1 MKKLKVK
8 NMSNFQLSSHI
19 DANKVFLYKRSE
31 LEGRWDPLFYSSNYR
46 FIIQNTKFELSKLG
60 NVILYS
66 KSGFGAGKND
76 QADSLKNG
84 VIHIRPTNLNKDGL
98 LTVEK
103 SIYVPERKNETTLSI
118 GDVLFN
124 NTNSQEL
131 VGKTGLYSSEQK
143 SFLEK
148 KLGVDELEKL
158 YFSNHITCIRV
169 DNAKITPEYLWLILN
184 LYQSKNIF
192 YSLCTNWN
200 NQSGIGLD
208 LLRSLKIPIPG
219 LEQQKSLTN
228 LLLNAQAYRQ
238 QKEQEAQNLLDSID
252 DYLMKELG
260 IELPEVD
267 NSLESRVFKT
277 NFSKCQGKRL
287 DSYYHQTKFDL
298 YFKAFKKSVYPVQ
311 KLQNITRKITSGI
324 TPTSG
329 GEDYVCQTDGIPF
342 IRSGDI
348 EINGDIDLSN
358 LLYISKSIHNTEMK
372 SSQLKENDILIAIV
386 GATIG
391 QVGIYKYQYEANIN
405 QAIALVRLK
414 DGYNPNY
421 IKEILKSF
429 VGQINLEHLKRPVA
443 RANINLQ
450 EISQI
455 QLIIP
460 SSLEKQNQIVAHI
473 QSIREQ
479 AKQLQNDAQ
488 QQFEEAKKEIEQ
500 MILGER

>member
-19 DANKVFLYKRSE
+19 DANKVFLRKRSE
-31 LEGRWDPLFYSSNYR
+31 LENRLDPHQYHPERLGSIETLVKNNKCVKLRNCSIFRNVVTNNMSENDIYIGLENIESN
-46 FIIQNTKFELSKLG
+46 T
-60 NVILYS
+60 
-66 KSGFGAGKND
+66 GKYVPND
-76 QADSLKNG
+76 QKSSISSANIFKKGQILFPKL
-84 VIHIRPTNLNKDGL
+84 RPYLNKVYQAEFDGICSTEFHIL
-98 LTVEK
+98 NADDGFLDEFLAIYLRSNIIVNQTKHLMTGNTLPRLQTQDIYNLPVPVISIVKQREIV
-103 SIYVPERKNETTLSI
+103 SIYNKVNSI
-118 GDVLFN
+118 
-124 NTNSQEL
+124 
-131 VGKTGLYSSEQK
+131 K
-143 SFLEK
+143 
-148 KLGVDELEKL
+148 
-158 YFSNHITCIRV
+158 
-169 DNAKITPEYLWLILN
+169 
-184 LYQSKNIF
+184 
-192 YSLCTNWN
+192 
-200 NQSGIGLD
+200 
-208 LLRSLKIPIPG
+208 
-219 LEQQKSLTN
+219 
-228 LLLNAQAYRQ
+228 Q

-488 QQFEEAKKEIEQ
+488 QQFEEAKKEIER

>member
-8 NMSNFQLSSHI
+8 NMSNFQMSSHI
-19 DANKVFLYKRSE
+19 DANKVFLISYLDLKN
-31 LEGRWDPLFYSSNYR
+31 RWDPRKVFFN
-46 FIIQNTKFELSKLG
+46 QK
-60 NVILYS
+60 YS
-66 KSGFGAGKND
+66 KSPYKIVTLGRLLQISPQYGANERGVERTSKNQPRYIRITDINTFGELSNDMGVTAENCEQQYFLNHNDLLIARSGNTVGK
-76 QADSLKNG
+76 SY
-84 VIHIRPTNLNKDGL
+84 IHNLDK
-98 LTVEK
+98 
-103 SIYVPERKNETTLSI
+103 
-118 GDVLFN
+118 
-124 NTNSQEL
+124 NSQEEFL
-131 VGKTGLYSSEQK
+131 FAGYMIRFIVNPKIALPLYVFVFTQLSVYK
-143 SFLEK
+143 RW
-148 KLGVDELEKL
+148 VDA
-158 YFSNHITCIRV
+158 IQRV
-169 DNAKITPEYLWLILN
+169 AGQPNINAEEY
-184 LYQSKNIF
+184 
-192 YSLCTNWN
+192 
-200 NQSGIGLD
+200 
-208 LLRSLKIPIPG
+208 RSLELPLPALK
-219 LEQQKSLTN
+219 EQENITNKYTISLVIK
-228 LLLNAQAYRQ
+228 Q

-252 DYLMKELG
+252 DYLMQELG

-488 QQFEEAKKEIEQ
+488 QQFEEAKKEIER
-500 MILGER
+500 MILGESL